1 MKSNFEMPVVAAEAF
16 YLWRALLALGCVLTL
31 SGCISRSNGVHAGCT
46 VCLPPEKGQGSGE
59 RQPVFDLPS
68 MWETDSGQHLTLAE
82 LKGQPVVLAM
92 FYSDCDLS
100 CPITIRKLQAVEQ
113 GLSARSLSR
122 VKIVLVTFMP
132 SLDSVRVL
140 ARFRKERRLASNWI
154 LLHGTESST
163 RALAS
168 RLGITFQK
176 DSGRLVHSN
185 EIDVL
190 DERGHIFFSDSDLHG
205 SPVSIVNA
213 LNELTDEHQDRR

>member
-1 MKSNFEMPVVAAEAF
+1 
-16 YLWRALLALGCVLTL
+16 
-31 SGCISRSNGVHAGCT
+31 
-46 VCLPPEKGQGSGE
+46 
-59 RQPVFDLPS
+59 